1 MINLNRNV
9 EKGKVGNERKK
20 QNTDNRKKIN
30 KMKIIFF
37 KDNDAIKKNAIGSGV
52 YKFTL
57 KKGEN
62 QRILYIGKSYSMIL
76 RCANHLYELEKEKS
90 YFGLT
95 PEDWDKEELELIVD
109 IYEQVDT
116 SELSTRDRNILLLK
130 KELEAIKK
138 EKPLTQLE
146 TSDRLRKDRVEF
158 VQAYINSL
166 N

>member
-1 MINLNRNV
+1 
-9 EKGKVGNERKK
+9 
-20 QNTDNRKKIN
+20 
-30 KMKIIFF
+30 MKIIFF
-37 KDNDAIKKNAIGSGV
+37 NDSRAIKKNAIGSGV
-52 YKFTL
+52 YKFTI

-76 RCANHLYELEKEKS
+76 RCANHIYELEKDKS

-95 PEDWDKEELELIVD
+95 QDDWVNEELEIIVD

-116 SELSTRDRNILLLK
+116 SELSSSDRNILLYE

-138 EKPLTQLE
+138 EKPLAQLE
-146 TSDRLRKDRVEF
+146 TSDRLRKDRVKC
-158 VQAYINSL
+158 VQDYLNSL